1 MDLIRISFYFITGIL
16 KKKINI
22 LKMGWYGNTYEST
35 GVDNKVLYQPEN
47 KQRYLIYKINHET

>member
-22 LKMGWYGNTYEST
+22 LKKGWYGDTFEST
-35 GVDNKVLYQPEN
+35 GVDNEVADQPLC
-47 KQRYLIYKINHET
+47 RYIILDIRNYE